1 MVIFLEEIMDNNER
15 FYEPKNSK
23 DAMRFIERL
32 FNSYKD
38 SPLTQSLLVY
48 HQKLINQLRDNI
60 EPAAKTEGIESRV
73 KAAQNMQR
81 IMSDWVQIK
90 MAGKPYNGRMHHFDF
105 QPDSAQ
111 QKFKRNNIK
120 LSNNGGHQSSRH

>member
-1 MVIFLEEIMDNNER
+1 MDNNER

-48 HQKLINQLRDNI
+48 HQKVDQSI
-60 EPAAKTEGIESRV
+60 ER
-73 KAAQNMQR
+73 
-81 IMSDWVQIK
+81 
-90 MAGKPYNGRMHHFDF
+90 
-105 QPDSAQ
+105 
-111 QKFKRNNIK
+111 
-120 LSNNGGHQSSRH
+120 

>member
-1 MVIFLEEIMDNNER
+1 MDTNER

-60 EPAAKTEGIESRV
+60 EPAAKTEGIESRE
-73 KAAQNMQR
+73 
-81 IMSDWVQIK
+81 I
-90 MAGKPYNGRMHHFDF
+90 GRAHV
-105 QPDSAQ
+105 
-111 QKFKRNNIK
+111 
-120 LSNNGGHQSSRH
+120 